1 MPAKPIPRQLRASAL
16 AFAVRCSVR
25 DAPPVASPQP
35 ADADDEDDALAYDE
49 SEDEADAPAQP
60 VAIEKSPGER
70 FWSRAQSRR
79 RRRRG
84 RDLDAEE
91 AARLAARAPPQPP
104 SSPVVE
110 PSAWEQ
116 RQERE
121 INAFVR
127 AKHHAQR
134 QREAE
139 IRHAAAR
146 ARKAPT
152 KRRVAIRLPPAGQRE
167 DKLRAAA
174 TARQQQEPER
184 RRTVTW
190 DSESDA
196 ERMRTLRT
204 KISAVGHVGGRTAA
218 PIPWAHVGGDADDGS
233 AEAASSEEAS
243 EAASEAGNA
252 AGCTLSRIALE
263 FRREETRRRRQK
275 ELASIRATEAGIS
288 CALRSAALRRE
299 AVREARTV
307 DRRRRD
313 HALPAI
319 FAKPQEVSHT
329 ALSPLGMM
337 LASASA
343 AREQPAARGQ
353 RNAPRQ
359 PTRRRSRWSMDSL
372 GDETPPRRRRGRG
385 RCR

>member
-16 AFAVRCSVR
+16 AFAVRCSGR

-60 VAIEKSPGER
+60 AAVERSPGER

-127 AKHHAQR
+127 AKHYAQR
-134 QREAE
+134 QRDAE

-174 TARQQQEPER
+174 TERQQQEPER

-204 KISAVGHVGGRTAA
+204 KI
-218 PIPWAHVGGDADDGS
+218 PWARVSDGDDG
-233 AEAASSEEAS
+233 S
-243 EAASEAGNA
+243 EAASEEEHA
-252 AGCTLSRIALE
+252 AGYAPSRIALE

-299 AVREARTV
+299 AVREARAV

-313 HALPAI
+313 RALPAI

-343 AREQPAARGQ
+343 AREQPAAREQRGQ

>member
-1 MPAKPIPRQLRASAL
+1 MPAKPIPRLLRASAL

-25 DAPPVASPQP
+25 DAPPEPSPQP
-35 ADADDEDDALAYDE
+35 ADEVEDDALAYDE

-134 QREAE
+134 QRDAE
-139 IRHAAAR
+139 VRHAAAR

-204 KISAVGHVGGRTAA
+204 KI
-218 PIPWAHVGGDADDGS
+218 PWARVVGDADDGS
-233 AEAASSEEAS
+233 AEAASEEEHAPGY
-243 EAASEAGNA
+243 AP
-252 AGCTLSRIALE
+252 SRIALE

-313 HALPAI
+313 RALPAI
-319 FAKPQEVSHT
+319 FAKPQEFSHT
-329 ALSPLGMM
+329 ALSPLGIM
-337 LASASA
+337 LARASA
-343 AREQPAARGQ
+343 AREQPAARE

-359 PTRRRSRWSMDSL
+359 PIRRRSRWSMESL

>member
-35 ADADDEDDALAYDE
+35 ADEEDDALANGYDAPDDEDASDE
-49 SEDEADAPAQP
+49 SDGHTQPAA
-60 VAIEKSPGER
+60 VERSPGER

-84 RDLDAEE
+84 RDLGAEE
-91 AARLAARAPPQPP
+91 AARLAARAQPQPP
-104 SSPVVE
+104 SSPVE

-127 AKHHAQR
+127 AKNYALR
-134 QREAE
+134 QRDAE

-174 TARQQQEPER
+174 TERQQQEPER

-204 KISAVGHVGGRTAA
+204 KI
-218 PIPWAHVGGDADDGS
+218 PWARVSDGDDG
-233 AEAASSEEAS
+233 S
-243 EAASEAGNA
+243 EAASEEEHAPGYA
-252 AGCTLSRIALE
+252 PSRIALE

-299 AVREARTV
+299 AVRAARAV

-337 LASASA
+337 LARASA
-343 AREQPAARGQ
+343 AREQPAAR
-353 RNAPRQ
+353 
-359 PTRRRSRWSMDSL
+359 
-372 GDETPPRRRRGRG
+372 ETPPRRRRGRG

>member
-16 AFAVRCSVR
+16 AFAVRCSR
-25 DAPPVASPQP
+25 RGAPPVPSPQP
-35 ADADDEDDALAYDE
+35 ADEEDEDDALAYDE

-60 VAIEKSPGER
+60 TAVERSPGER

-127 AKHHAQR
+127 AKHYALR
-134 QREAE
+134 QRDAE

-204 KISAVGHVGGRTAA
+204 KI
-218 PIPWAHVGGDADDGS
+218 PWARVSDGDDG
-233 AEAASSEEAS
+233 S
-243 EAASEAGNA
+243 EAASEEEHA
-252 AGCTLSRIALE
+252 AGYAPSRIALE
-263 FRREETRRRRQK
+263 FRREELRRRRQK

-319 FAKPQEVSHT
+319 FAKPQEVNHT

-353 RNAPRQ
+353 RNAPQRNAPRQ
-359 PTRRRSRWSMDSL
+359 LTRRRSRWSMDSL
-372 GDETPPRRRRGRG
+372 GDETPPRRRRGRE

>member
-35 ADADDEDDALAYDE
+35 ADEEDDALANGYDAPDDE
-49 SEDEADAPAQP
+49 DASDEADAPAQP

-127 AKHHAQR
+127 AKHYAQR
-134 QREAE
+134 QRDAE

-218 PIPWAHVGGDADDGS
+218 PIPWARVVGDADDGS
-233 AEAASSEEAS
+233 D
-243 EAASEAGNA
+243 EAASEEEHAPGYA
-252 AGCTLSRIALE
+252 PSRIALE

-299 AVREARTV
+299 AVRAARAV

-313 HALPAI
+313 HALPTI
-319 FAKPQEVSHT
+319 FAKPREVNHM

-343 AREQPAARGQ
+343 AREQPRGS
-353 RNAPRQ
+353 RSGRAGRRTPSA
-359 PTRRRSRWSMDSL
+359 TRRLR
-372 GDETPPRRRRGRG
+372 
-385 RCR
+385 

>member
-25 DAPPVASPQP
+25 DAPPVPSPQP
-35 ADADDEDDALAYDE
+35 ADVDDEDDALAYDE
-49 SEDEADAPAQP
+49 SEDEAPAQP
-60 VAIEKSPGER
+60 AAVERSPGER

-116 RQERE
+116 RQVRE

-127 AKHHAQR
+127 AKHHALR

-204 KISAVGHVGGRTAA
+204 KI
-218 PIPWAHVGGDADDGS
+218 PWARVSDGDDG
-233 AEAASSEEAS
+233 S
-243 EAASEAGNA
+243 EAASEEEHA
-252 AGCTLSRIALE
+252 AGYAPSRIALE

-299 AVREARTV
+299 AVREARAV

-313 HALPAI
+313 RALPAI

-353 RNAPRQ
+353 RNNAPRQ

>member
-25 DAPPVASPQP
+25 DAPPVPSPQP
-35 ADADDEDDALAYDE
+35 ADEEDEDDALAYDE

-127 AKHHAQR
+127 AKHYAQR
-134 QREAE
+134 QRDAE
-139 IRHAAAR
+139 VRHAAAR

-174 TARQQQEPER
+174 TARQQEQEPER
-184 RRTVTW
+184 RRTVSW

-204 KISAVGHVGGRTAA
+204 KI
-218 PIPWAHVGGDADDGS
+218 PWARVSDGDDG
-233 AEAASSEEAS
+233 S
-243 EAASEAGNA
+243 EAASEEEHA
-252 AGCTLSRIALE
+252 AGYAPSRIALE

-299 AVREARTV
+299 AVREARAV

-329 ALSPLGMM
+329 ALSSLGMM

-343 AREQPAARGQ
+343 AREQPAARE
-353 RNAPRQ
+353 RAEPPRQ
-359 PTRRRSRWSMDSL
+359 PTRRRSRWSMYSL
-372 GDETPPRRRRGRG
+372 GDETPPLRRRGRG

>member
-35 ADADDEDDALAYDE
+35 ADADDEDDAPLAYDE

-104 SSPVVE
+104 SSPVVVE

-127 AKHHAQR
+127 AKHYAQR
-134 QREAE
+134 QRDAE

-174 TARQQQEPER
+174 TARQQQQEPER

-204 KISAVGHVGGRTAA
+204 KI
-218 PIPWAHVGGDADDGS
+218 PWARVSDGDDG
-233 AEAASSEEAS
+233 S
-243 EAASEAGNA
+243 EAASEKEHAPGYA
-252 AGCTLSRIALE
+252 PSRIALE

-299 AVREARTV
+299 AVREARAV

-319 FAKPQEVSHT
+319 FAKPQEVNHT

-343 AREQPAARGQ
+343 AREQPAAR
-353 RNAPRQ
+353 
-359 PTRRRSRWSMDSL
+359 
-372 GDETPPRRRRGRG
+372 ETPPRRRRGRG

>member
-16 AFAVRCSVR
+16 AFAVRCSER
-25 DAPPVASPQP
+25 DAPPEPSPQP
-35 ADADDEDDALAYDE
+35 ADEEDDALANGYDAPDDEDASDE
-49 SEDEADAPAQP
+49 SDGHTQPAA
-60 VAIEKSPGER
+60 VERSPGER

-91 AARLAARAPPQPP
+91 AARLAASAPPQPP

-174 TARQQQEPER
+174 AARQQQQEPER
-184 RRTVTW
+184 RRSVTW

-204 KISAVGHVGGRTAA
+204 KISAVGHVGGHTAA
-218 PIPWAHVGGDADDGS
+218 PIPWARVVGDADDGS
-233 AEAASSEEAS
+233 DEAASSEEAS

-252 AGCTLSRIALE
+252 AGCTLSRLALE
-263 FRREETRRRRQK
+263 FRREELRRRRQK
-275 ELASIRATEAGIS
+275 ELANIWATEAGIS

-319 FAKPQEVSHT
+319 FAKPQEVNHT
-329 ALSPLGMM
+329 AFSPLGMM

-343 AREQPAARGQ
+343 AREQPAAR
-353 RNAPRQ
+353 
-359 PTRRRSRWSMDSL
+359 
-372 GDETPPRRRRGRG
+372 ETPPRRRRGRG

>member
-25 DAPPVASPQP
+25 DAPPEPSPQP
-35 ADADDEDDALAYDE
+35 ADEEDEDDALAYDE

-127 AKHHAQR
+127 AKHYAQR
-134 QREAE
+134 QRDAE

-184 RRTVTW
+184 RRTVSW

-218 PIPWAHVGGDADDGS
+218 PIPWARVVGDADDGS
-233 AEAASSEEAS
+233 AEAASEEEHAPGY
-243 EAASEAGNA
+243 AP
-252 AGCTLSRIALE
+252 SRIALE

-299 AVREARTV
+299 AVRAARAV

-319 FAKPQEVSHT
+319 FAKPQEVNHT

-343 AREQPAARGQ
+343 AREQRAAR
-353 RNAPRQ
+353 
-359 PTRRRSRWSMDSL
+359 
-372 GDETPPRRRRGRG
+372 ETLRGG
-385 RCR
+385 VGAAGGAASTS

>member
-25 DAPPVASPQP
+25 DAPPVAPPQP
-35 ADADDEDDALAYDE
+35 ADADDDDDALAYDE
-49 SEDEADAPAQP
+49 SEDDAPAQP

-127 AKHHAQR
+127 AKHYALR
-134 QREAE
+134 QRDAE

-174 TARQQQEPER
+174 TARQQEQEPER
-184 RRTVTW
+184 RRTVSW

-204 KISAVGHVGGRTAA
+204 KISAVGHVGARTAA
-218 PIPWAHVGGDADDGS
+218 PIPWARVVGDADDGS
-233 AEAASSEEAS
+233 D
-243 EAASEAGNA
+243 EAASEEEHAPGYA
-252 AGCTLSRIALE
+252 PSRIALE

-313 HALPAI
+313 RALPAI
-319 FAKPQEVSHT
+319 FAKPQEFSQA

-343 AREQPAARGQ
+343 AREQPAAR
-353 RNAPRQ
+353 
-359 PTRRRSRWSMDSL
+359 
-372 GDETPPRRRRGRG
+372 ETPPRRRRGRG

>member
-25 DAPPVASPQP
+25 DAPPEPSPQP
-35 ADADDEDDALAYDE
+35 ADEEDEDDALAYDE

-127 AKHHAQR
+127 AKHYAQR
-134 QREAE
+134 QRDAE

-184 RRTVTW
+184 RRTVSW

-204 KISAVGHVGGRTAA
+204 KI
-218 PIPWAHVGGDADDGS
+218 PWARVSDGDDG
-233 AEAASSEEAS
+233 S
-243 EAASEAGNA
+243 EAASEEEHAPGYA
-252 AGCTLSRIALE
+252 PSRIALE

-275 ELASIRATEAGIS
+275 ELASIRATETGIS

-313 HALPAI
+313 RALPAI
-319 FAKPQEVSHT
+319 FAKPQEFSHT
-329 ALSPLGMM
+329 ALSPLGIM

-343 AREQPAARGQ
+343 AREQPARA

-359 PTRRRSRWSMDSL
+359 PTRRRSRFSMDSL

>member
-25 DAPPVASPQP
+25 DAPPVPSPQP

-49 SEDEADAPAQP
+49 SEDEAPAQP
-60 VAIEKSPGER
+60 AAVERSPGER

-127 AKHHAQR
+127 AKHHALR

-196 ERMRTLRT
+196 ESMRTRRT
-204 KISAVGHVGGRTAA
+204 KI
-218 PIPWAHVGGDADDGS
+218 PWARVSDGDDG
-233 AEAASSEEAS
+233 S
-243 EAASEAGNA
+243 EAASEEEHAPGYA
-252 AGCTLSRIALE
+252 PSRIALE

-319 FAKPQEVSHT
+319 FAKPQVVSHT

-343 AREQPAARGQ
+343 AREQPAARAA
-353 RNAPRQ
+353 NAPRQ

>member
-16 AFAVRCSVR
+16 AFAVRCSGR
-25 DAPPVASPQP
+25 DAPPVPSPQP

-49 SEDEADAPAQP
+49 SEDEADASAQP

-116 RQERE
+116 RQVRE

-127 AKHHAQR
+127 AKHHALR

-174 TARQQQEPER
+174 TARQQQEPGR
-184 RRTVTW
+184 RRTVSW
-190 DSESDA
+190 DSECDA

-204 KISAVGHVGGRTAA
+204 KI
-218 PIPWAHVGGDADDGS
+218 PWARVSDGDDG
-233 AEAASSEEAS
+233 S
-243 EAASEAGNA
+243 EAASEEEHAPGYA
-252 AGCTLSRIALE
+252 PSRIALE

-288 CALRSAALRRE
+288 CALRSAPLRRE

-319 FAKPQEVSHT
+319 FAKPQVVSHT

-343 AREQPAARGQ
+343 AREQPAARAA
-353 RNAPRQ
+353 NAPRQ

>member
-35 ADADDEDDALAYDE
+35 ADEEDDALAYDE
-49 SEDEADAPAQP
+49 SEDESDAPAQP

-127 AKHHAQR
+127 AKHYAQR
-134 QREAE
+134 QRDAE

-152 KRRVAIRLPPAGQRE
+152 KRRVAIRLPPPGQRE

-174 TARQQQEPER
+174 TARQQEQEPER

-218 PIPWAHVGGDADDGS
+218 PIPWARVVGDADDGS
-233 AEAASSEEAS
+233 D
-243 EAASEAGNA
+243 EAASEEEHAPGYA
-252 AGCTLSRIALE
+252 PSRIALE

-299 AVREARTV
+299 AVRAARAV

-313 HALPAI
+313 RALPAI
-319 FAKPQEVSHT
+319 FAKPQEFSHT
-329 ALSPLGMM
+329 ALSPLGIM

-343 AREQPAARGQ
+343 AREQPARA

-359 PTRRRSRWSMDSL
+359 PTRRRSRFSMDSL

>member
-25 DAPPVASPQP
+25 DAPPVPSPQP
-35 ADADDEDDALAYDE
+35 ADVDEEDDALAYDE

-110 PSAWEQ
+110 PSAWEK

-127 AKHHAQR
+127 AKHYAQR
-134 QREAE
+134 QRDAE

-204 KISAVGHVGGRTAA
+204 KI
-218 PIPWAHVGGDADDGS
+218 PWARVSDGDDG
-233 AEAASSEEAS
+233 S
-243 EAASEAGNA
+243 EAASEEEHA
-252 AGCTLSRIALE
+252 AGYAPSRIALE

-299 AVREARTV
+299 AVRAARAV

-313 HALPAI
+313 RALPAI

-343 AREQPAARGQ
+343 AREQPAARE
-353 RNAPRQ
+353 APRQ

>member
-25 DAPPVASPQP
+25 DAPPEPSPQP
-35 ADADDEDDALAYDE
+35 AEEDEALAYDE

-127 AKHHAQR
+127 AKHYAQR
-134 QREAE
+134 QRDAE

-146 ARKAPT
+146 ARKAST

-204 KISAVGHVGGRTAA
+204 KI
-218 PIPWAHVGGDADDGS
+218 PWARVSDGDDG
-233 AEAASSEEAS
+233 S
-243 EAASEAGNA
+243 EAASEEEHAPGYA
-252 AGCTLSRIALE
+252 PSRIALE

-275 ELASIRATEAGIS
+275 ELASIRATETGIS

-313 HALPAI
+313 RALPAI
-319 FAKPQEVSHT
+319 FAKPQEFSHT
-329 ALSPLGMM
+329 ALSPLGIM

-343 AREQPAARGQ
+343 AREQPARA

-359 PTRRRSRWSMDSL
+359 PTRRRSRFSMDSL

>member
-16 AFAVRCSVR
+16 AFAVRCSGR

-35 ADADDEDDALAYDE
+35 ADEEDEDDALAYDE

-127 AKHHAQR
+127 AKHYAQR
-134 QREAE
+134 QRDAE

-204 KISAVGHVGGRTAA
+204 KI
-218 PIPWAHVGGDADDGS
+218 PWARVVGDADDGS
-233 AEAASSEEAS
+233 AEAASEEEHAPGY
-243 EAASEAGNA
+243 AP
-252 AGCTLSRIALE
+252 SRIALE

-319 FAKPQEVSHT
+319 FAKPQEVNHT

-343 AREQPAARGQ
+343 AREQPAAR
-353 RNAPRQ
+353 
-359 PTRRRSRWSMDSL
+359 
-372 GDETPPRRRRGRG
+372 ETPPRRRRGRG

>member
-25 DAPPVASPQP
+25 DAPPEPSPQP
-35 ADADDEDDALAYDE
+35 AEEDDEDDALAYDE
-49 SEDEADAPAQP
+49 SEDEADAQP

-127 AKHHAQR
+127 AKHDALR

-184 RRTVTW
+184 RRTVSW

-196 ERMRTLRT
+196 ERMRTRRT

-218 PIPWAHVGGDADDGS
+218 PIPWARVVGDADDGS
-233 AEAASSEEAS
+233 D
-243 EAASEAGNA
+243 EAASEEEHAPGYA
-252 AGCTLSRIALE
+252 PSRIALE

-313 HALPAI
+313 HALPTI
-319 FAKPQEVSHT
+319 FAKPREVNHM

-343 AREQPAARGQ
+343 AREQPRGS
-353 RNAPRQ
+353 
-359 PTRRRSRWSMDSL
+359 RSAVAVVDGL
-372 GDETPPRRRRGRG
+372 PRRRGASAS
-385 RCR
+385 

>member
-35 ADADDEDDALAYDE
+35 ADEEDDALANGYDAPDDEDASDE
-49 SEDEADAPAQP
+49 SDGHTQPAA
-60 VAIEKSPGER
+60 VERSPGER

-127 AKHHAQR
+127 AKHYAQR
-134 QREAE
+134 QRDAE

-204 KISAVGHVGGRTAA
+204 KISAVGHVGGHTAA
-218 PIPWAHVGGDADDGS
+218 PIPWARVVGDADDGS
-233 AEAASSEEAS
+233 D
-243 EAASEAGNA
+243 EAASEEEHAPGYA
-252 AGCTLSRIALE
+252 PSRIALE

-319 FAKPQEVSHT
+319 FAKPQEVNHT

-343 AREQPAARGQ
+343 AREQPAAR
-353 RNAPRQ
+353 
-359 PTRRRSRWSMDSL
+359 
-372 GDETPPRRRRGRG
+372 ETPPRRRRGRG

>member
-35 ADADDEDDALAYDE
+35 ADADHEDDALAYDE
-49 SEDEADAPAQP
+49 SEDADVPAQP
-60 VAIEKSPGER
+60 AAVERSPGER

-127 AKHHAQR
+127 AKHYALR
-134 QREAE
+134 QRNAE

-146 ARKAPT
+146 ARKAAT

-174 TARQQQEPER
+174 TARQQQQEPER

-204 KISAVGHVGGRTAA
+204 KI
-218 PIPWAHVGGDADDGS
+218 PWARVSDGDDG
-233 AEAASSEEAS
+233 S
-243 EAASEAGNA
+243 EAASEEEHAPGYA
-252 AGCTLSRIALE
+252 PSRIALE

-313 HALPAI
+313 RALPAI
-319 FAKPQEVSHT
+319 FAKPQEFSHT
-329 ALSPLGMM
+329 ALSPLGIM

-343 AREQPAARGQ
+343 AREQPARA

-359 PTRRRSRWSMDSL
+359 PTRRRSRFSMDSL

>member
-25 DAPPVASPQP
+25 DAPPVPSPQP
-35 ADADDEDDALAYDE
+35 ADEEDDAHANGYDAPDDEDASDE
-49 SEDEADAPAQP
+49 SDAPAQP
-60 VAIEKSPGER
+60 AAVERSPGER

-116 RQERE
+116 RQVRE

-127 AKHHAQR
+127 AKHYALR

-204 KISAVGHVGGRTAA
+204 KI
-218 PIPWAHVGGDADDGS
+218 PWARVSDGDDG
-233 AEAASSEEAS
+233 S
-243 EAASEAGNA
+243 EAASEEEHA
-252 AGCTLSRIALE
+252 AGYAPSRIALE

-319 FAKPQEVSHT
+319 FAKPQEVNHT

-343 AREQPAARGQ
+343 AREQPAARAA
-353 RNAPRQ
+353 NAPRQ

>member
-1 MPAKPIPRQLRASAL
+1 MPAKPIIPRQLRASAL

-25 DAPPVASPQP
+25 DAPPEPSPQP
-35 ADADDEDDALAYDE
+35 ADEEDEDDALAYDE

-104 SSPVVE
+104 SSPVVVE

-134 QREAE
+134 QRDAE

-184 RRTVTW
+184 RRTVSW

-204 KISAVGHVGGRTAA
+204 KI
-218 PIPWAHVGGDADDGS
+218 PWARVSDGDDG
-233 AEAASSEEAS
+233 S
-243 EAASEAGNA
+243 EAASEEEHAPGYA
-252 AGCTLSRIALE
+252 PSRIALE

-313 HALPAI
+313 RALPAI
-319 FAKPQEVSHT
+319 FAKPQEVNHT

-343 AREQPAARGQ
+343 AREQPAARD
-353 RNAPRQ
+353 APRQ

>member
-35 ADADDEDDALAYDE
+35 ADEEDDALANGYDAPDDEDASDE
-49 SEDEADAPAQP
+49 SDGHTQPAA
-60 VAIEKSPGER
+60 VERSPGER

-134 QREAE
+134 QRAAE

-174 TARQQQEPER
+174 TARQQEQEPER

-204 KISAVGHVGGRTAA
+204 KISAVGHVGGHTAA
-218 PIPWAHVGGDADDGS
+218 PIPWARVVGDADDGS
-233 AEAASSEEAS
+233 ADAASEEEAS
-243 EAASEAGNA
+243 EAASEAKNA
-252 AGCTLSRIALE
+252 AGCTLSRLALE
-263 FRREETRRRRQK
+263 FRREELRRRRQK
-275 ELASIRATEAGIS
+275 ELANIRATEAGIS

-313 HALPAI
+313 RALPAI
-319 FAKPQEVSHT
+319 FAKPQEVNHT

-343 AREQPAARGQ
+343 AREQPRGS
-353 RNAPRQ
+353 RSGGRGGRWNPSA
-359 PTRRRSRWSMDSL
+359 TRRLR
-372 GDETPPRRRRGRG
+372 
-385 RCR
+385 

>member
-16 AFAVRCSVR
+16 AFAVRCSAR
-25 DAPPVASPQP
+25 DAPPEPSPQP
-35 ADADDEDDALAYDE
+35 ADEEDEDDALAYDE

-127 AKHHAQR
+127 AKHYAQR
-134 QREAE
+134 QRDAE

-174 TARQQQEPER
+174 TARQQEQEPER

-218 PIPWAHVGGDADDGS
+218 PIPWARVVGDADDGS
-233 AEAASSEEAS
+233 AEAASEEEHAPGY
-243 EAASEAGNA
+243 AP
-252 AGCTLSRIALE
+252 SRIALE

-275 ELASIRATEAGIS
+275 ELASIRSTEAGIS

-299 AVREARTV
+299 AVREARAV

-313 HALPAI
+313 HALPTI
-319 FAKPQEVSHT
+319 FAKPREVNHT

-337 LASASA
+337 LARASA
-343 AREQPAARGQ
+343 AREQPAARE
-353 RNAPRQ
+353 RTPRGSR
-359 PTRRRSRWSMDSL
+359 PAGGRGGRWTPSATRRLR
-372 GDETPPRRRRGRG
+372 
-385 RCR
+385 

>member
-35 ADADDEDDALAYDE
+35 ADADHEDDALAYDE
-49 SEDEADAPAQP
+49 SEDADVPAQP
-60 VAIEKSPGER
+60 AAVERSPGER

-91 AARLAARAPPQPP
+91 AARLAARAQPQPP

-127 AKHHAQR
+127 AKHYALR
-134 QREAE
+134 QRDAE

-204 KISAVGHVGGRTAA
+204 KI
-218 PIPWAHVGGDADDGS
+218 PWARVSDGDDG
-233 AEAASSEEAS
+233 S
-243 EAASEAGNA
+243 EAASEEEHAPGYA
-252 AGCTLSRIALE
+252 PSRIALE

-299 AVREARTV
+299 AVRAARAV

-319 FAKPQEVSHT
+319 FAKPQEVNHT

-337 LASASA
+337 LARASA
-343 AREQPAARGQ
+343 AREKPAAR
-353 RNAPRQ
+353 
-359 PTRRRSRWSMDSL
+359 
-372 GDETPPRRRRGRG
+372 ETPPRRRRGRG

>member
-35 ADADDEDDALAYDE
+35 ADEEDDAHANGYDAPDDEDASDE
-49 SEDEADAPAQP
+49 SDGPAEP
-60 VAIEKSPGER
+60 AAVERSPGER

-127 AKHHAQR
+127 AKHYAQR

-174 TARQQQEPER
+174 TERQQQEPER

-190 DSESDA
+190 DSESDP

-218 PIPWAHVGGDADDGS
+218 PIPWARVVVDADDGS

-243 EAASEAGNA
+243 EAASEAENA

-319 FAKPQEVSHT
+319 FAKPQEGNHT

-343 AREQPAARGQ
+343 AREQPAAR
-353 RNAPRQ
+353 
-359 PTRRRSRWSMDSL
+359 
-372 GDETPPRRRRGRG
+372 ETSPRRRRGRG

>member
-35 ADADDEDDALAYDE
+35 ADEEDDALANGYDAPDDEDASDE
-49 SEDEADAPAQP
+49 SDGHTQPAA
-60 VAIEKSPGER
+60 VERSPGER

-91 AARLAARAPPQPP
+91 AARLAARAQPQPP

-127 AKHHAQR
+127 AKHYAQR
-134 QREAE
+134 QRDAE

-204 KISAVGHVGGRTAA
+204 KISAVGHVGGHTAA
-218 PIPWAHVGGDADDGS
+218 PIPWARVVGDADDGS
-233 AEAASSEEAS
+233 D
-243 EAASEAGNA
+243 EAASEEEHAPGYA
-252 AGCTLSRIALE
+252 PSRIALE

-275 ELASIRATEAGIS
+275 ELANIRATEAGIS

-313 HALPAI
+313 RALPAI
-319 FAKPQEVSHT
+319 FAKPQEVNHT
-329 ALSPLGMM
+329 AFSPLGMM

-343 AREQPAARGQ
+343 AREQPAAR
-353 RNAPRQ
+353 
-359 PTRRRSRWSMDSL
+359 
-372 GDETPPRRRRGRG
+372 ETPPRRRRGRG

>member
-35 ADADDEDDALAYDE
+35 ADEEDDALAYDE
-49 SEDEADAPAQP
+49 SEDESDAPAQP

-134 QREAE
+134 QRDAE

-174 TARQQQEPER
+174 TARQQEQEPER

-204 KISAVGHVGGRTAA
+204 KI
-218 PIPWAHVGGDADDGS
+218 PWARVVGDADDGS
-233 AEAASSEEAS
+233 D
-243 EAASEAGNA
+243 EAASEEEHAPGYA
-252 AGCTLSRIALE
+252 PSRIALE

-299 AVREARTV
+299 AVRAARAV

-313 HALPAI
+313 HALPTI
-319 FAKPQEVSHT
+319 FAKPREVNHM

-343 AREQPAARGQ
+343 AREQPRGS
-353 RNAPRQ
+353 RSGGRAGRWTPSA
-359 PTRRRSRWSMDSL
+359 TRRL
-372 GDETPPRRRRGRG
+372 RGG
-385 RCR
+385 VGAAGGAASTS

>member
-25 DAPPVASPQP
+25 DAPPEPSPQP
-35 ADADDEDDALAYDE
+35 ADEEDDAHANGYDAPDDEDA
-49 SEDEADAPAQP
+49 SDEADAPAQP

-104 SSPVVE
+104 SSPVVVE

-127 AKHHAQR
+127 AKHYAQR
-134 QREAE
+134 QRDAE

-146 ARKAPT
+146 ARKAST

-218 PIPWAHVGGDADDGS
+218 PIPWARVGGDSDDGS
-233 AEAASSEEAS
+233 AEAASEEEHAPGY
-243 EAASEAGNA
+243 AP
-252 AGCTLSRIALE
+252 SRIALE

-275 ELASIRATEAGIS
+275 ELASIRATETGIS

-299 AVREARTV
+299 AVRAARAV

-319 FAKPQEVSHT
+319 FAKPQEFSHT
-329 ALSPLGMM
+329 ALSPLGIM

-343 AREQPAARGQ
+343 ARKQPAAR
-353 RNAPRQ
+353 
-359 PTRRRSRWSMDSL
+359 
-372 GDETPPRRRRGRG
+372 ETPPRRRRGRG

>member
-25 DAPPVASPQP
+25 DFPPEPSPQP
-35 ADADDEDDALAYDE
+35 ADEEDDAHANGYDAPDDEDASDE
-49 SEDEADAPAQP
+49 SDGHAQP
-60 VAIEKSPGER
+60 AAVERSPGER

-104 SSPVVE
+104 SSPVVVE
-110 PSAWEQ
+110 PSAWKQ

-134 QREAE
+134 QRDAE

-174 TARQQQEPER
+174 TARQQQQEPE

-218 PIPWAHVGGDADDGS
+218 PIPWARVGGDADDGS
-233 AEAASSEEAS
+233 D
-243 EAASEAGNA
+243 EAASEEEHAPGYA
-252 AGCTLSRIALE
+252 PSRIALE

-299 AVREARTV
+299 AVRAARAV

-319 FAKPQEVSHT
+319 FAKPREVSHT
-329 ALSPLGMM
+329 ALSPLGIM

-343 AREQPAARGQ
+343 AREQPRGS
-353 RNAPRQ
+353 RSAGGRGGRWTPSA
-359 PTRRRSRWSMDSL
+359 TRRLR
-372 GDETPPRRRRGRG
+372 
-385 RCR
+385 

>member
-35 ADADDEDDALAYDE
+35 ADEEDDAHANGYDAPDDEDASDE
-49 SEDEADAPAQP
+49 SDGHAQP
-60 VAIEKSPGER
+60 AAVERSPGER

-174 TARQQQEPER
+174 TARQQQEP
-184 RRTVTW
+184 
-190 DSESDA
+190 
-196 ERMRTLRT
+196 
-204 KISAVGHVGGRTAA
+204 ISAVGHVGVRTAL
-218 PIPWAHVGGDADDGS
+218 PIPWARVVGDADDGS

-252 AGCTLSRIALE
+252 AGCTLSRLALE
-263 FRREETRRRRQK
+263 FRREELRRRRQK
-275 ELASIRATEAGIS
+275 ELANIQATEAEIS

-299 AVREARTV
+299 AVRAVRAV

>member
-116 RQERE
+116 RQVRE

-127 AKHHAQR
+127 AKHYALR

-174 TARQQQEPER
+174 TERQQQEPER

-204 KISAVGHVGGRTAA
+204 KI
-218 PIPWAHVGGDADDGS
+218 PWARVVGDADDGS
-233 AEAASSEEAS
+233 N
-243 EAASEAGNA
+243 EAASEEEHAPGYA
-252 AGCTLSRIALE
+252 PSRIALE

-299 AVREARTV
+299 AVRAAREV

>member
-1 MPAKPIPRQLRASAL
+1 MPAKPLPRQLRASAL

-25 DAPPVASPQP
+25 DAPPVPSPQP
-35 ADADDEDDALAYDE
+35 ADEEDEDDALAYDE

-91 AARLAARAPPQPP
+91 AARLAARAQPQPP

-127 AKHHAQR
+127 AKHYAQR
-134 QREAE
+134 QRDAE

-204 KISAVGHVGGRTAA
+204 KI
-218 PIPWAHVGGDADDGS
+218 PWARVSDGDDG
-233 AEAASSEEAS
+233 S
-243 EAASEAGNA
+243 EAASEEEHA
-252 AGCTLSRIALE
+252 AGYAPSRIALE

-313 HALPAI
+313 HALPTI
-319 FAKPQEVSHT
+319 FAKPREVNHM

-337 LASASA
+337 LARASA
-343 AREQPAARGQ
+343 AREQPAARE
-353 RNAPRQ
+353 A
-359 PTRRRSRWSMDSL
+359 
-372 GDETPPRRRRGRG
+372 PRRRRGRG

>member
-25 DAPPVASPQP
+25 DAPPEPSPQP
-35 ADADDEDDALAYDE
+35 ADEEDDAHANGYDAPDDEDASDE
-49 SEDEADAPAQP
+49 SDGHTQPAA
-60 VAIEKSPGER
+60 VERSPGER

-134 QREAE
+134 QRAAE

-174 TARQQQEPER
+174 TARQQELEPER

-218 PIPWAHVGGDADDGS
+218 PIPWARVVGDADDGS
-233 AEAASSEEAS
+233 D
-243 EAASEAGNA
+243 EAASEEEHAPGYA
-252 AGCTLSRIALE
+252 PSRIALE

-299 AVREARTV
+299 AVRAARAV

-313 HALPAI
+313 HALPTI
-319 FAKPQEVSHT
+319 FAKPREVNHM

-343 AREQPAARGQ
+343 AREQPRGS
-353 RNAPRQ
+353 
-359 PTRRRSRWSMDSL
+359 RSAVAVVDGL
-372 GDETPPRRRRGRG
+372 PRRRGASASTS
-385 RCR
+385 

>member
-16 AFAVRCSVR
+16 AFAVRCSAR
-25 DAPPVASPQP
+25 DAPPEPSPQP
-35 ADADDEDDALAYDE
+35 ADEEDEDDALAYDE

-127 AKHHAQR
+127 AKHYAQR
-134 QREAE
+134 QRDAE

-174 TARQQQEPER
+174 TARQQEQEPER

-218 PIPWAHVGGDADDGS
+218 PIPWARVVGDADDGS
-233 AEAASSEEAS
+233 AEAASEE
-243 EAASEAGNA
+243 EHA
-252 AGCTLSRIALE
+252 AGYAPSRIALE

-275 ELASIRATEAGIS
+275 ELASIRSTEAGIS

-299 AVREARTV
+299 AVRAARAV

-313 HALPAI
+313 HALPTI
-319 FAKPQEVSHT
+319 FAKPREVNHT

-359 PTRRRSRWSMDSL
+359 PTRRRSQWSMDSL
-372 GDETPPRRRRGRG
+372 GDEPPRRRRGRG

>member
-16 AFAVRCSVR
+16 AFAVRCSGR

-35 ADADDEDDALAYDE
+35 ADEEDDAHANGYDAPDDEDA
-49 SEDEADAPAQP
+49 SDEADAPAQP

-79 RRRRG
+79 RRRRD

-91 AARLAARAPPQPP
+91 AARLAARAPQPP

-110 PSAWEQ
+110 ASAWEQ

-204 KISAVGHVGGRTAA
+204 KI
-218 PIPWAHVGGDADDGS
+218 PWARVSDGDDG
-233 AEAASSEEAS
+233 S
-243 EAASEAGNA
+243 EAASEEEHAPGYA
-252 AGCTLSRIALE
+252 PSRIALE

-299 AVREARTV
+299 AVREARAV

-313 HALPAI
+313 RALPAI
-319 FAKPQEVSHT
+319 FAKPQEVNHT
-329 ALSPLGMM
+329 AFSPLGMM

-343 AREQPAARGQ
+343 AREQPAAR
-353 RNAPRQ
+353 
-359 PTRRRSRWSMDSL
+359 
-372 GDETPPRRRRGRG
+372 ETPPRRRRGRG

>member
-25 DAPPVASPQP
+25 DAPPEPSPQP
-35 ADADDEDDALAYDE
+35 ADEDDEDDALAYDE

-60 VAIEKSPGER
+60 AAVEKSPGER

-127 AKHHAQR
+127 AKHYALR

-196 ERMRTLRT
+196 ERMRTRRT
-204 KISAVGHVGGRTAA
+204 KI
-218 PIPWAHVGGDADDGS
+218 PWARVSDGDDG
-233 AEAASSEEAS
+233 S
-243 EAASEAGNA
+243 EAASEEEHA
-252 AGCTLSRIALE
+252 AGYAPSRIALE

-319 FAKPQEVSHT
+319 FAKPQEVNHT

-343 AREQPAARGQ
+343 AREQPAARAAEQ
-353 RNAPRQ
+353 RPAAADP
-359 PTRRRSRWSMDSL
+359 PAVAVVDGPSATRRSAEASGPRAV
-372 GDETPPRRRRGRG
+372 PPSTS
-385 RCR
+385 